1 MTNVRRSVLQAA
13 LAWIAT
19 FSLVG
24 CADEIAPS
32 APSAGPAPDIL
43 DENSPFA
50 APAQPAVA
58 ACSEADHSAAVAV
71 WTKLRKTD
79 YPYHLQTVALSPPFA
94 SGCRALIVAE
104 PPPSV
109 SLSALREVAPRL
121 MASAETRQHEVGY
134 DGWTRDVV
142 VTLPP
147 VQDAEL
153 GELIADLHAAMFETT
168 YRMEPLDTSKPVPV
182 YNPATT
188 PLDIGIGPGEL
199 HRWLVEQPSQFTPLG
214 GGDAASLKDLLASD
228 EPDVYVDDADG
239 LVAWLVPRRADIAD
253 MAGLFRQFTIES
265 DLIVGAMASR
275 NAVAII
281 ARQRAVDPRILQP
294 LRFETVSLLAAVH
307 DKASLQQSYD
317 RTNPLAGRID
327 DTRDWAPIFL
337 SPELLDTE
345 YGSVL
350 DIADQFLKSWSNNGK
365 TRYINFAYPG
375 PRRWAFPAPV
385 FVVAKADTF
394 RYNWNTANVGAVVNV
409 DDIDVFWLRRTGALN
424 VSYFPNEDELA
435 EHKPDKPSKVKD
447 LEETAYQFFVKTQTP
462 ILARVVQY
470 NALYQIFARFGL
482 ASSMKVPTATRE
494 AAAQVLVEAARDA
507 LTEIRNANDHVIEQ
521 RLAGFLR
528 QQTKYLQKQ
537 MLDRLMKAQLID
549 EIPPDELATVAE
561 LRRENAK
568 YASGIAS
575 SIAARVRDG
584 VIADVKVLALTLAR
598 LDADGLDQL
607 AQIVG
612 DSRGVT
618 QVRSDLFEIYKSIR
632 GLRHLFPLFVRPD
645 VYKRFAEHAGDK
657 SQGWIHTPSV
667 VISWNEPPIDS
678 AIGGHDLTAK
688 VSALKF
694 HPEEPEIAAGQIAR
708 KVQVDAVGS
717 RELPRLE
724 LGPSGPRLA
733 RAPVNREAR
742 SALGNARQHGFWRE
756 PAPRQPVTG
765 GGTHEASVTRLSDGY
780 RVVDA
785 AGREH
790 EVTTMHEVVELLRNR
805 HRGKGKGG
813 QITVRFD
820 GLGPDEIRRV
830 QHSAEIR
837 GQAEVAGVV
846 KPMPEFAK
854 RSVDVSRAV
863 LRDTQTRIYRDG
875 AAEIGHRIH
884 IPDLGKSTAI
894 DVKVAI
900 KSAPRGVLRTLAA
913 KIRDVIQSVIAKFR
927 GRSASAYDVGLELRT
942 ELRQMLRSELPGQL
956 GRDISDAELRDVLRL
971 EIRMQQE
978 ASDITIVQ
986 REPPASHGTD
996 DLGG

>member
-1 MTNVRRSVLQAA
+1 MTHVRRSVLQAA

-19 FSLVG
+19 FSFVACG
-24 CADEIAPS
+24 DDIAPS
-32 APSAGPAPDIL
+32 APSTGPAPDIL

-50 APAQPAVA
+50 RPAQPAVA

-94 SGCRALIVAE
+94 SGCRALIIAE

-109 SLSALREVAPRL
+109 SLSALREVAPRS

-182 YNPATT
+182 YDPATT

-199 HRWLVEQPSQFTPLG
+199 HRWLLEQPAQFTPLG

-239 LVAWLVPRRADIAD
+239 LVVWLVPRRADIAE

-265 DLIVGAMASR
+265 DLIVGAMASPG
-275 NAVAII
+275 AVAII

-294 LRFETVSLLAAVH
+294 LRFETASLLAAVH
-307 DKASLQQSYD
+307 DKASLHQSYD

-365 TRYINFAYPG
+365 TQYINFAYPA
-375 PRRWAFPAPV
+375 PRRWAFSAPV
-385 FVVAKADTF
+385 FVVAKAETF

-435 EHKPDKPSKVKD
+435 EHKPPKAGAVKD

-494 AAAQVLVEAARDA
+494 AAAQTLVKAAGDA
-507 LTEIRNANDHVIEQ
+507 LREIRTADDAAIDRHLATFLKQQDRYVQKMIDDQLREVKARYSPGMVAMLDFSGSAAQ
-521 RLAGFLR
+521 ARSSMEAKARARAVADVRRLA
-528 QQTKYLQKQ
+528 
-537 MLDRLMKAQLID
+537 
-549 EIPPDELATVAE
+549 
-561 LRRENAK
+561 
-568 YASGIAS
+568 
-575 SIAARVRDG
+575 
-584 VIADVKVLALTLAR
+584 LALAP
-598 LDADGLDQL
+598 LDSDALDQL
-607 AQIVG
+607 AHIVG

-618 QVRSDLFEIYKSIR
+618 QVRSDLFEVYKSVR
-632 GLRHLFPLFVRPD
+632 AFGHLFPLFAKPE
-645 VYKRFAEHAGDK
+645 VYKRYAERAGGA
-657 SQGWIHTPSV
+657 SQAWIHTPSV
-667 VISWNEPPIDS
+667 VISWNEAPIES
-678 AIGGHDLTAK
+678 GIGGHDLTAK
-688 VSALKF
+688 VTALKF
-694 HPEEPEIAAGQIAR
+694 HPEETEIAAGQIAR
-708 KVQVDAVGS
+708 RVPVDAVGS

-724 LGPSGPRLA
+724 LGPSGPQLA

-742 SALGNARQHGFWRE
+742 SALGNAPQRGFWRS
-756 PAPRQPVTG
+756 PASRPPPIRG
-765 GGTHEASVTRLSDGY
+765 EAHDASVTKLSDGY

-785 AGREH
+785 SGAVH
-790 EVTTMHEVVELLRNR
+790 EVTTMYEVVELLRNGR
-805 HRGKGKGG
+805 KAKGG
-813 QITVRFD
+813 EVTVRFE

-846 KPMPEFAK
+846 KPMPEFAT
-854 RSVDVSRAV
+854 RSVDLNKAV
-863 LRDTQTRIYRDG
+863 LRETQTRTYRDG
-875 AAEIGHRIH
+875 AVEIAHRIQ
-884 IPDLGKSTAI
+884 IPDLGKTTAV

-900 KSAPRGVLRTLAA
+900 KSAPRGVLRTIAG
-913 KIRDVIQSVIAKFR
+913 KVRDVIQSVIAKFR
-927 GRSASAYDVGLELRT
+927 GRSASPRDFALQLRKD
-942 ELRQMLRSELPGQL
+942 LRQMLRSELPGQL
-956 GRDISDAELRDVLRL
+956 GRDISDAELRDLLRL